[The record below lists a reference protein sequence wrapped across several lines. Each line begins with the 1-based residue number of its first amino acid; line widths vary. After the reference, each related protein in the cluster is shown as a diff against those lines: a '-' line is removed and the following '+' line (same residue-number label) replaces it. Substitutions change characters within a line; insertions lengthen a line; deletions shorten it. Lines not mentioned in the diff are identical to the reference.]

1 MSLDLLFSSLSSSPH
16 FLFLLSLSLSLSLSP
31 CVVVVVVVSC
41 VYVFVVVVCACGVV
55 WCGTLKTPVFQYV
68 PVCTGTTPA
77 SGNTCGRGA
86 GTHGDVS
93 NVHTGGV
100 LNVHREEW
108 GGEGGGGDQRD
119 TPTPTPTHTHTN
131 THTLHSNSTYNAQ
144 STTQNTQ
151 SVIASYACQNLP
163 T

>member
-100 LNVHREEW
+100 LNVHRVRGVGRRGW
-108 GGEGGGGDQRD
+108 RWR
-119 TPTPTPTHTHTN
+119 
-131 THTLHSNSTYNAQ
+131 SA
-144 STTQNTQ
+144 
-151 SVIASYACQNLP
+151 
-163 T
+163 